1 MYLRAKRGLSVVQES
16 LKVQLKT
23 GINALEEFVE
33 VCSISKE
40 EQRKSFP
47 VSVPSIVLEFAGV
60 AKCRGSR
67 VVGRGRG
74 SCVVGKN

>member
-47 VSVPSIVLEFAGV
+47 VSVPSITSPKVSRKLYAVGV
-60 AKCRGSR
+60 YECSEMSWVEGS
-67 VVGRGRG
+67 G
-74 SCVVGKN
+74 

>member
-40 EQRKSFP
+40 EQKKIISGVCP
-47 VSVPSIVLEFAGV
+47 VNRVGV
-60 AKCRGSR
+60 CGCSEMSWVEGS
-67 VVGRGRG
+67 G
-74 SCVVGKN
+74 